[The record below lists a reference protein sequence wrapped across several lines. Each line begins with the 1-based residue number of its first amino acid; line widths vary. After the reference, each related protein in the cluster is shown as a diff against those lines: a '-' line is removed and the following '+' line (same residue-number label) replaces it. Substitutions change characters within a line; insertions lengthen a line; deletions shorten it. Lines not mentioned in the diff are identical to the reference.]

1 MDDASAASLMSC
13 CLAREIADDDVVG
26 VGLGTPLG
34 LAAALMARRTHAPGA
49 TVLVSGA
56 VSPRASVAE
65 CMGGAGTL
73 AGRAAGYVSHLE
85 SMEMAERRAMTL
97 QFLRPAQIDALANMN
112 VSRLEGPGG
121 EPLRLPGGLATADV
135 AKLLG
140 RLVIYHTD
148 HRPRSLPATVAFVT
162 GAGGGDPERGTLGP
176 ATLVTN
182 RAVLDF
188 DSGAWRVRSLHAGE
202 SADEVA
208 ELTGFELHGAAGA
221 PETPPP
227 SAAELEAL
235 AEVDELA
242 IRELEFRD
250 TRAAASARLASAH
263 HQRKAL

>member
-1 MDDASAASLMSC
+1 MDDSAAASLMSC
-13 CLAREIADDDVVG
+13 CLAREIADEDVVG

-65 CMGGAGTL
+65 CMGGAGML
-73 AGRAAGYVSHLE
+73 AGRSAGFVSHLE

-97 QFLRPAQIDALANMN
+97 QFLRPAQIDARANMN
-112 VSRLEGPGG
+112 VSRIEGPGG
-121 EPLRLPGGLATADV
+121 EQVRLPGGLATADV
-135 AKLLG
+135 ARLLG

-148 HRPRSLPATVAFVT
+148 HRPRSLPAAVSFVT
-162 GAGGGDPERGTLGP
+162 GAGGGDAERGTLGP

-188 DSGAWRVRSLHAGE
+188 DGGVWRVRSLHGGE
-202 SADEVA
+202 SAREVA
-208 ELTGFELHGAAGA
+208 ELTGFELQGAAGA

-235 AEVDELA
+235 DEVDELA
-242 IRELEFRD
+242 IRELEFRE
-250 TRAAASARLASAH
+250 TRAAASARLASVH
-263 HQRKAL
+263 H